1 MQLPINKED
10 PQIMHVDLNS
20 CFATVEQQARPL
32 LRGQPVGVTNRI
44 SKYCCIIA
52 ASYEAKALGIK
63 VGMRRDEALEL
74 APNLIMT
81 ETDPPK
87 YHYVYKK
94 LLNILSSYS
103 DNVVM
108 KSIDE
113 GVIDFHGTRQN
124 INKRELSEI
133 GYEIKAR
140 LINDVGSWMRCNVG
154 IGPNR
159 FLAKVAAG
167 LHKPDGLD
175 VIDHNNLISTYKAM
189 KLTDLHGIA
198 ERNEAR
204 LNAVG
209 IMTPI
214 EFLNAPSEVLRRQ
227 VFKSVCGEDWYKR
240 LRGHEVDQHS
250 SGIVRMVGRQYV
262 LDIRRPSDQEVRT
275 RLSYLCETTG
285 MKLRYRGLCARG
297 VMVHVRY
304 ANGDSWYE
312 RKMFKSTFFTNAEVY
327 RRATL
332 LFNKRPRHDFEREIG
347 ISCYALTPSN
357 MSQISLL
364 EDINKDVWLTQ
375 ALDQVNNQYGEF
387 TITSAT
393 SYKSKNVVKQKIPF
407 GSTQYFELLLK
418 SG

>member
-52 ASYEAKALGIK
+52 ASYEAKALGVK

-140 LINDVGSWMRCNVG
+140 LINDVGSWMRCNIG

-175 VIDHNNLISTYKAM
+175 VINHNNLISTYKAM

-209 IMTPI
+209 IMTPM

-227 VFKSVCGEDWYKR
+227 VFKSVCGDDWYKR

-250 SGIVRMVGRQYV
+250 SGITKMVGRQYV

-297 VMVHVRY
+297 IMVHVRY

-332 LFNKRPRHDFEREIG
+332 LFNKRPRHTFEREIG
-347 ISCYALTPSN
+347 VSCYMLAPSN

-364 EDINKDVWLTQ
+364 EDINKDIWLTQ
-375 ALDQVNNQYGEF
+375 AVDQVNNQYGEF

-393 SYKSKNVVKQKIPF
+393 SAKSKNIVKQKIPF

>member
-74 APNLIMT
+74 APNLVMT

-175 VIDHNNLISTYKAM
+175 VIDHNNLVSTYKSM
-189 KLTDLHGIA
+189 KLTDIHGIA

>member
-159 FLAKVAAG
+159 FCL
-167 LHKPDGLD
+167 LYT
-175 VIDHNNLISTYKAM
+175 S
-189 KLTDLHGIA
+189 
-198 ERNEAR
+198 
-204 LNAVG
+204 
-209 IMTPI
+209 
-214 EFLNAPSEVLRRQ
+214 PSPR
-227 VFKSVCGEDWYKR
+227 
-240 LRGHEVDQHS
+240 
-250 SGIVRMVGRQYV
+250 
-262 LDIRRPSDQEVRT
+262 
-275 RLSYLCETTG
+275 
-285 MKLRYRGLCARG
+285 
-297 VMVHVRY
+297 
-304 ANGDSWYE
+304 DS
-312 RKMFKSTFFTNAEVY
+312 
-327 RRATL
+327 
-332 LFNKRPRHDFEREIG
+332 
-347 ISCYALTPSN
+347 
-357 MSQISLL
+357 
-364 EDINKDVWLTQ
+364 
-375 ALDQVNNQYGEF
+375 
-387 TITSAT
+387 
-393 SYKSKNVVKQKIPF
+393 
-407 GSTQYFELLLK
+407 
-418 SG
+418 